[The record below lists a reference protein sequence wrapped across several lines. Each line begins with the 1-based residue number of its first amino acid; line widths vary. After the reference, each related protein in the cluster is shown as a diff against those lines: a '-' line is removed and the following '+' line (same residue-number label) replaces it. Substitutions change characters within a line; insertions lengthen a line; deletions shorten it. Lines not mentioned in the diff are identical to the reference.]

1 MKKSKWPQGFCLEMG
16 KTVGGWIGVHREG
29 QESDF
34 GYDTFELPIIHS
46 SGTVEQA
53 VRKWAWSAEKRY
65 SLEI

>member
-1 MKKSKWPQGFCLEMG
+1 MR

-34 GYDTFELPIIHS
+34 GHYTFELPILHS

-53 VRKWAWSAEKRY
+53 VRK
-65 SLEI
+65 